1 MGFNR
6 EYIINVAPSSK
17 SCSNHNNC
25 RNLTGRSVMTEG
37 ERERVTECWCH
48 AARSWLGSDWSSAW
62 PSAFHI
68 TLCQHQ
74 LLHWQLLDCFFFLT
88 KEWYEHVLIYCMED
102 TKERNH
108 SSLYI
113 NIMIHSMFIGYL
125 SVGVKIISW
134 FDCLV
139 PMRTSN

>member
-68 TLCQHQ
+68 TLRQHQ
-74 LLHWQLLDCFFFLT
+74 LLLT
-88 KEWYEHVLIYCMED
+88 GNCWNV
-102 TKERNH
+102 
-108 SSLYI
+108 SSLCNQGMVWTCTHILHGRHEREESLQSIHQHHDTFYVYRI
-113 NIMIHSMFIGYL
+113 SVCRCEDYQLIWLSGPDENI
-125 SVGVKIISW
+125 
-134 FDCLV
+134 
-139 PMRTSN
+139 